1 MGDVRVPAAA
11 TLLAALVAVLGSVFV
26 VWPSGRQQWRLQAA
40 QFADRA
46 ETRRAQ
52 WAEERSRAARAA
64 GHPVGTCRDQAAA
77 RRVLIQQP
85 RGARVGTAEPGGCL
99 AS

>member
-11 TLLAALVAVLGSVFV
+11 TLLAALVVVLGSVFV
-26 VWPSGRQQWRLQAA
+26 VWLSGRQQRRLQAA
-40 QFADRA
+40 GFADRA

-64 GHPVGTCRDQAAA
+64 ELDTCVHFDTATAIA
-77 RRVLIQQP
+77 L
-85 RGARVGTAEPGGCL
+85 GA
-99 AS
+99 